1 MKNWL
6 RGKKKVLI
14 TGGCGFIGSHVVEH
28 FKRKTNWEIIV
39 IDKLSYASNGLDRL
53 RSSDCIPNDRVKVF
67 PVDFTLPFPEG
78 LRKEIGEDVN
88 MILHMGAESHVD
100 NSIKNPKDCFRNNID
115 GTVEM
120 LEYAKTLKDLEFFF
134 YFSTDE
140 VFGYAPDGTAFAEWD
155 RHKPTNPYSA
165 SKSAAESICVS
176 YENTYSLPLITV
188 NSMNVF
194 GQRQHPEK
202 FIPKVM
208 KNILEGKK
216 TLIHSYKDKKRA
228 GSRFYIHARNVAS
241 AVLFLFEKGSI
252 GDKYN
257 IVGEKELDNLEM
269 AQMISGYMRMPLD
282 YEMVDFHSDRPGHD
296 LRYALTDTKMHKL
309 GWELPVSFKESLK
322 LTVEWTMQNKEWLNF

>member
-1 MKNWL
+1 
-6 RGKKKVLI
+6 
-14 TGGCGFIGSHVVEH
+14 
-28 FKRKTNWEIIV
+28 
-39 IDKLSYASNGLDRL
+39 
-53 RSSDCIPNDRVKVF
+53 
-67 PVDFTLPFPEG
+67 
-78 LRKEIGEDVN
+78 
-88 MILHMGAESHVD
+88 
-100 NSIKNPKDCFRNNID
+100 
-115 GTVEM
+115 
-120 LEYAKTLKDLEFFF
+120 
-134 YFSTDE
+134 
-140 VFGYAPDGTAFAEWD
+140 
-155 RHKPTNPYSA
+155 
-165 SKSAAESICVS
+165 
-176 YENTYSLPLITV
+176 
-188 NSMNVF
+188 MNVF

-269 AQMISGYMRMPLD
+269 AQMISGYMKMPLD